1 MNDCMCQN
9 SKSPNIKFCY
19 LRFSPLISKS
29 ETVSSLPP
37 DTPLRSCYHIRSIS
51 QLDFSTIPGFLASN
65 DFKQLGLK
73 RIVGFTKSTDL
84 TLRNVVYAVC
94 HNNIDGL
101 FSFPL
106 FWFSI
111 PSRQSYFRSEVLS
124 FVKILQCISNFIHS
138 SFLQNIIVQEISIFF
153 ASYYIERAFLT
164 NIFSVS
170 EGIYSIIAEANNMS
184 PVVRFFWCPITVDT
198 NMKIFDNH
206 VVLDEKY
213 LKDSSLLN
221 TSPVV
226 SFNQS
231 TVKKL
236 KISFRTFSKG
246 TYLSRDQE

>member
-1 MNDCMCQN
+1 M
-9 SKSPNIKFCY
+9 
-19 LRFSPLISKS
+19 
-29 ETVSSLPP
+29 
-37 DTPLRSCYHIRSIS
+37 
-51 QLDFSTIPGFLASN
+51 
-65 DFKQLGLK
+65 
-73 RIVGFTKSTDL
+73 
-84 TLRNVVYAVC
+84 
-94 HNNIDGL
+94 
-101 FSFPL
+101 
-106 FWFSI
+106 
-111 PSRQSYFRSEVLS
+111 
-124 FVKILQCISNFIHS
+124 KILQCISNFIHS

-153 ASYYIERAFLT
+153 ASYYIERAFVT

-246 TYLSRDQE
+246 TYLSRVQE